1 MQPWQKFNA
10 TNDLANR
17 EFNLSATEKGFGIRN
32 SARLEKLYEQYDT
45 AETDEQRQSIQEKI
59 NRYAG
64 NKAGKDRFMTVGG
77 GQYWDDKAQAVLTQ
91 PQRLFDSE
99 EKQYVD
105 MPQGNT
111 QQPLQNHID
120 ALKKNPD
127 QAAQF
132 DEIYGQGMAARYLK

>member
-1 MQPWQKFNA
+1 M
-10 TNDLANR
+10 
-17 EFNLSATEKGFGIRN
+17 
-32 SARLEKLYEQYDT
+32 EKLYEQYDK

-64 NKAGKDRFMTVGG
+64 KAESGKDRYMTVGG
-77 GQYWDDKAQAVLTQ
+77 GQRWDDKAQGTLTQ
-91 PQRLFDSE
+91 PQQLFDT
-99 EKQYVD
+99 QTQQFINT
-105 MPQGNT
+105 PQGNT

-132 DEIYGQGMAARYLK
+132 DDIYGQGMAARYLK